1 MEQNG
6 GGLHRHSEQN
16 NTTNTANNV
25 NEADGEAE
33 KEASF
38 APSSLS
44 LRGSKALTP
53 FSPYIEAVKKA
64 KSSQWSPIDNPDG
77 FFLVRFL
84 SNPTRKTLCLV
95 TKI

>member
-6 GGLHRHSEQN
+6 GGGLHLHSEQN
-16 NTTNTANNV
+16 TNTNTS
-25 NEADGEAE
+25 NEGGGEAE

-38 APSSLS
+38 TSSSLS

-84 SNPTRKTLCLV
+84 SNPPHKTLCLN